1 MEIKAVLIRL
11 YKESTGAGDGGGG
24 GGVGHE
30 HAKQPR
36 EQNLEEK
43 SANTAVLINWKKFFS
58 KRYALDLQRRIESK
72 PFGTNLFR

>member
-1 MEIKAVLIRL
+1 M
-11 YKESTGAGDGGGG
+11 GG
-24 GGVGHE
+24 GHE